1 MIFSG
6 AEFIASRKNIFFQKK
21 HPKPCQEKFYLF
33 LRLDNKK
40 NCLLQIDI
48 NNKSPPNPILPEY
61 IFMFMHACR
70 KDTLQHGE
78 AFCQQFF
85 PWYNQEHYHS
95 GIAWLTPESVHYQR
109 DQTILEQRHAV
120 LMKAILTH
128 PERFNH
134 KPPQLKKLP
143 KAVYI
148 NPPELTEIE
157 NKFGQNKGCVAS

>member
-70 KDTLQHGE
+70 KDTVYNI
-78 AFCQQFF
+78 FQQFPLF
-85 PWYNQEHYHS
+85 NKPIVNK
-95 GIAWLTPESVHYQR
+95 ES
-109 DQTILEQRHAV
+109 
-120 LMKAILTH
+120 
-128 PERFNH
+128 
-134 KPPQLKKLP
+134 
-143 KAVYI
+143 
-148 NPPELTEIE
+148 
-157 NKFGQNKGCVAS
+157 